1 MHDDDEERRSRQR
14 EAGVKSLRQTLLF
27 ASLCCRLPS
36 QSELF
41 LEPELHPPHVCH
53 TLRHSGREKRP
64 AQRRSEMMRS
74 AFSQPLLSSHKI
86 ETGKE
91 EKTFLMPVQSGN
103 RIRSLMKPDG
113 AEERAGRVREM
124 RCGSD

>member
-1 MHDDDEERRSRQR
+1 
-14 EAGVKSLRQTLLF
+14 
-27 ASLCCRLPS
+27 
-36 QSELF
+36 
-41 LEPELHPPHVCH
+41 
-53 TLRHSGREKRP
+53 
-64 AQRRSEMMRS
+64 MMRS

-113 AEERAGRVREM
+113 AEERAGRVCVREK
-124 RCGSD
+124 